1 MQVIICLIII
11 AVFIA
16 IMVFKYLKDQRVR
29 LDVQLEDSLTHAAV
43 LDKVTKR
50 LADLMKEDTFQG
62 KDDIEFQAIYK
73 RRMRFEEAM
82 TNCIYG
88 IDKDKIIVKELITSI
103 LLEIFPTQEELYKVY
118 PFNSIAIEP
127 LWQFEILMERLY
139 PIHKKNSLSF
149 LIKKYGWDAVRYNI
163 EDGTVPSYNVSAKDL
178 QEAYDHEMTDPLT
191 FREALSVA
199 TTLIY
204 MEYKGMGCIDTLRTM
219 NIDGFNIGT
228 SGSIMSSNLDG
239 NALDFRAPRSVWVYF
254 EGKYIHFQFLNFGT
268 ENEVRRVVQLIARYN
283 NPGPLTEKRG
293 FLVNT
298 MYDKS
303 RVLAL
308 RPQASEYWAVF
319 VRKFVLSSHTLEALI
334 NPPLKNKQTG
344 DIIYDLVPMSAE
356 EEKYTEEQWKEKK
369 IKVDMENHMKMFPQ
383 HKYKNAFLPQEMVKL
398 LMWGQVTTGFTG
410 RQGSG
415 KTTMMVAAIS
425 QVDAR
430 FNVRV
435 LEMAPEMYLRE
446 IYTRRNILSVAETP
460 TVTAAMLQDA
470 LKKSDAALSI
480 VGEVATDVIAARM
493 IQMGQVASIFT
504 IFSHHA
510 NRTVDLVHALTN
522 SIVAASG
529 GSATPATVEP
539 QVIDVIKVDCH
550 LDYDVEGNRYIERF
564 TEIIR
569 LDSVPYPER
578 DKGEPLDEYQVRLQK
593 EYYTR
598 RTDRQSFT
606 TRDVLVFNPHTFTYD
621 VARDK
626 EGRPVFF
633 SPELTKHI
641 FSRLPVQVVQ
651 QWKDW
656 VDKYWGEDVLGGD
669 NLPYKQKSSKRKER
683 A

>member
-1 MQVIICLIII
+1 MNVIICLCIL
-11 AVFIA
+11 A
-16 IMVFKYLKDQRVR
+16 IFVGILIVYYMRQQSIRNDIK
-29 LDVQLEDSLTHAAV
+29 LEESLTHQGV
-43 LDKVTKR
+43 VDKVTKR
-50 LADLMKEDTFQG
+50 LADLMKEDTFTG

-73 RRMRFEEAM
+73 RRMRLEEAM
-82 TNCIYG
+82 TNCVYG

-103 LLEIFPTQEELYKVY
+103 LQDIFPTIEDLYKVY
-118 PFNSIAIEP
+118 PFDSYAIEP

-139 PIHKKNSLSF
+139 PQYKKGALAY
-149 LIKKYGWDAVRYNI
+149 LISKYHWDQVRYNI
-163 EDGTVPSYNVSAKDL
+163 EDGTVPSYNVSVEDL
-178 QEAYDHEMTDPLT
+178 QEAYDGEILT
-191 FREALSVA
+191 ALTYREALAVA
-199 TTLIY
+199 TTLVY
-204 MEYKGMGCIDTLRTM
+204 MDYKGMGCIDTLRTM
-219 NIDGFNIGT
+219 NIDGFNFGT
-228 SGSIMSSNLDG
+228 SGSVMSNNMDDA
-239 NALDFRAPRSVWVYF
+239 ALDWRASRSVWVYF
-254 EGKYIHFQFLNFGT
+254 QGKYIHFQFLNFGS
-268 ENEVRRVVQLIARYN
+268 EAEVRRVVQLIARYN

-334 NPPLKNKQTG
+334 DPIKKDAATNEPLL
-344 DIIYDLVPMSAE
+344 D
-356 EEKYTEEQWKEKK
+356 
-369 IKVDMENHMKMFPQ
+369 ENGLPV
-383 HKYKNAFLPQEMVKL
+383 HKYKNAQLPQEMIKL
-398 LMWGQVTTGFTG
+398 LMRGQVTTGFTG

-430 FNVRV
+430 FNIRV

-446 IYTRRNILSVAETP
+446 IYTQRNILSVAETP
-460 TVTAAMLQDA
+460 TVNAAMLQDA

-510 NRTVDLVHALTN
+510 NRAKDLIVAITN
-522 SIVAASG
+522 SIVSASG
-529 GSATPATVEP
+529 GSATPATIEP

-550 LDYDVEGNRYIERF
+550 LDYDVMGNRYIERI

-569 LDSVPYPER
+569 LDSVPYPEQEP
-578 DKGEPLDEYQVRLQK
+578 GESDSHYKIRLDK

-598 RTDRQSFT
+598 RTDRESFT

-626 EGRPVFF
+626 NGNPVFF
-633 SPELTKHI
+633 SPELSKHI
-641 FSRLPVQVVQ
+641 FSRLPTDEVQK
-651 QWKDW
+651 WKNW
-656 VDKYWGEDVLGGD
+656 VDKYWFEDVLKG
-669 NLPYKQKSSKRKER
+669 

>member
-1 MQVIICLIII
+1 MEVIICLSIL
-11 AVFIA
+11 A
-16 IMVFKYLKDQRVR
+16 IFVTVLVVKYLKDQATRM
-29 LDVQLEDSLTHAAV
+29 DIQLEDTLTHDAV
-43 LDKVTKR
+43 VDKIIKR
-50 LADLMKEDTFQG
+50 LADLMKEDTFSG

-73 RRMRFEEAM
+73 RRMRLEEAM
-82 TNCIYG
+82 TNCVYG

-103 LLEIFPTQEELYKVY
+103 LQEIFPTQEDLYKLY
-118 PFNSIAIEP
+118 PLNSFAIEP
-127 LWQFEILMERLY
+127 LWQFEILMERLSPKY
-139 PIHKKNSLSF
+139 GKGSLAY
-149 LIKKYGWDAVRYNI
+149 LIKKYHWDDVRYNI
-163 EDGTVPSYNVSAKDL
+163 EDGTVPSYNVSIEDL
-178 QEAYDHEMTDPLT
+178 QEAYDNEIIEPLSY
-191 FREALSVA
+191 REALAVV

-204 MEYKGMGCIDTLRTM
+204 QEYKGMGIIDTLRTM

-228 SGSIMSSNLDG
+228 SGSIMSSNLDS
-239 NALDFRAPRSVWVYF
+239 ASLDWRAPRSVWVYF
-254 EGKYIHFQFLNFGT
+254 QGKYIHFQFLNFGT
-268 ENEVRRVVQLIARYN
+268 EEEVRRVVQLIARYN

-293 FLVNT
+293 YLVNT

-308 RPQASEYWAVF
+308 RPNASEYWAVF

-334 NPPLKNKQTG
+334 DPIEKDAATGKPLLDGEGRT
-344 DIIYDLVPMSAE
+344 VH
-356 EEKYTEEQWKEKK
+356 KYT
-369 IKVDMENHMKMFPQ
+369 
-383 HKYKNAFLPQEMVKL
+383 NATLPQEMIKL
-398 LMWGQVTTGFTG
+398 LMRGQVTTGFTG

-430 FNVRV
+430 FNIRV

-446 IYTRRNILSVAETP
+446 IYTQRNILSVAETP
-460 TVTAAMLQDA
+460 TVNAAMLQDA

-550 LDYDVEGNRYIERF
+550 LDYDVRGNRYIERI

-578 DKGEPLDEYQVRLQK
+578 AEGEDLNEYKIRLDK

-606 TRDVLVFNPHTFTYD
+606 TKDVLVFNPHTFTYD

-626 EGRPVFF
+626 DGVPVFF
-633 SPELTKHI
+633 SPELTRHI
-641 FSRLPVQVVQ
+641 FSRLPVDEVQ
-651 QWKDW
+651 KWKDW
-656 VDKYWGEDVLGGD
+656 VNKYWYDDVLGKVGA
-669 NLPYKQKSSKRKER
+669 NV
-683 A
+683 

>member
-1 MQVIICLIII
+1 MQVLVCLVILI
-11 AVFIA
+11 AFIS
-16 IMVFKYLKDQRVR
+16 YLLIHYFHEQSTRADIKM
-29 LDVQLEDSLTHAAV
+29 EDILTHKDV
-43 LDKVTKR
+43 VDRVTKR
-50 LADLMKEDTFQG
+50 LADFLKEDTFTG
-62 KDDIEFQAIYK
+62 KDDKDFEINY
-73 RRMRFEEAM
+73 RRRIRIEEAM
-82 TNCIYG
+82 TDCVYG
-88 IDKDKIIVKELITSI
+88 IDQAKIIVKELITSI
-103 LLEIFPTQEELYKVY
+103 LLELFPTQEALYKVY
-118 PFNSIAIEP
+118 PLDGYAIEP

-139 PIHKKNSLSF
+139 PKYKKGALAY
-149 LIKKYGWDAVRYNI
+149 LIKKYKWDQVRYNI
-163 EDGTVPSYNVSAKDL
+163 EDGTVPSYNVSVEDL
-178 QEAYDHEMTDPLT
+178 QEAYDDEILEPLT
-191 FREALSVA
+191 FREALSVV

-204 MEYKGMGCIDTLRTM
+204 QEYKGMGVVDTLRTM
-219 NIDGFNIGT
+219 DIDGFNIGA
-228 SGSIMSSNLDG
+228 SGSIMSTNVNSD
-239 NALDFRAPRSVWVYF
+239 ALEWTASRSVWVYF
-254 EGKYIHFQFLNFGT
+254 QGKYIHFQFLNFGN
-268 ENEVRRVVQLIARYN
+268 EAEVRRVVQLIARYN

-293 FLVNT
+293 YLVNT

-308 RPQASEYWAVF
+308 RPLASEYWAVF

-334 NPPLKNKQTG
+334 DPVKRNPATHEPELDANG
-344 DIIYDLVPMSAE
+344 E
-356 EEKYTEEQWKEKK
+356 E
-369 IKVDMENHMKMFPQ
+369 I
-383 HKYKNAFLPQEMVKL
+383 HKYKNADLPQEMLKL
-398 LMWGQVTTGFTG
+398 LMRGQVTTGFTG

-430 FNVRV
+430 FNIRV

-446 IYTRRNILSVAETP
+446 IYPQRNILSVQETNTVSAAE
-460 TVTAAMLQDA
+460 LQDA

-480 VGEVATDVIAARM
+480 VGEVATDIIAARM

-539 QVIDVIKVDCH
+539 QVIDVIKVDVH
-550 LDYDVEGNRYIERF
+550 LDYDVSGNRYIERV

-569 LDSVPYPER
+569 LDSVPYPDRQPNESLAEYKIR
-578 DKGEPLDEYQVRLQK
+578 LDK

-621 VARDK
+621 VARDENGK
-626 EGRPVFF
+626 PVFF

-641 FSRLPVQVVQ
+641 FSRLPA
-651 QWKDW
+651 DE
-656 VDKYWGEDVLGGD
+656 VDKWKAWVNKYWFEDAIGKAGD
-669 NLPYKQKSSKRKER
+669 
-683 A
+683 

>member
-1 MQVIICLIII
+1 MQVIICLVIL

-16 IMVFKYLKDQRVR
+16 VLIVKYLRDQSIRT
-29 LDVQLEDSLTHAAV
+29 DIQLEDTLTHEAV

-50 LADLMKEDTFQG
+50 LADLMKEDTFSG
-62 KDDIEFQAIYK
+62 KDDVEFQAIYK
-73 RRMRFEEAM
+73 RRLRLEEAM

-88 IDKDKIIVKELITSI
+88 IDQDKIIVKELITSI
-103 LLEIFPTQEELYKVY
+103 LQEIFPTQEELYKLY
-118 PFNSIAIEP
+118 PLNSFAIEP

-139 PIHKKNSLSF
+139 PTYKKGALAY
-149 LIKKYGWDAVRYNI
+149 LIKKYKWDEVRYNI
-163 EDGTVPSYNVSAKDL
+163 EDGTVPSYNVSIEDL
-178 QEAYDHEMTDPLT
+178 QEAYDNEIIEPLT
-191 FREALSVA
+191 YREALAVV

-204 MEYKGMGCIDTLRTM
+204 EEYKGMGCIDTLRTM
-219 NIDGFNIGT
+219 NIDGFNIGA
-228 SGSIMSSNLDG
+228 SGSIMSTNLDES
-239 NALDFRAPRSVWVYF
+239 ALDFRASRSVWVYF
-254 EGKYIHFQFLNFGT
+254 QGKYIHFQFLNFGS

-308 RPQASEYWAVF
+308 RPQASEYWACF
-319 VRKFVLSSHTLEALI
+319 VRKFVLTSHTLEALI
-334 NPPLKNKQTG
+334 DPIEKDAATG
-344 DIIYDLVPMSAE
+344 QPKLDEEGNII
-356 EEKYTEEQWKEKK
+356 
-369 IKVDMENHMKMFPQ
+369 
-383 HKYKNAFLPQEMVKL
+383 HKYKNAILPQEMVKL

-430 FNVRV
+430 FNIRV

-446 IYTRRNILSVAETP
+446 IYTQRNILSVAETP
-460 TVTAAMLQDA
+460 TVNAAMLQDA

-522 SIVAASG
+522 SIVSASG

-539 QVIDVIKVDCH
+539 QVIDVVKVDCH
-550 LDYDVEGNRYIERF
+550 LDYDVRGNRYIERF

-569 LDSVPYPER
+569 LDSVPYP
-578 DKGEPLDEYQVRLQK
+578 DKEPGESLEEYKVRLDK

-606 TRDVLVFNPHTFTYD
+606 TRDVLVFDPHTFTYD

-626 EGRPVFF
+626 TGRPVFF

-641 FSRLPVQVVQ
+641 FSRLPVDVVQ
-651 QWKDW
+651 RWKDW
-656 VDKYWGEDVLGGD
+656 VNKYWFEDVLGSAD
-669 NLPYKQKSSKRKER
+669 LPYRKEGVK
-683 A
+683 

>member
-1 MQVIICLIII
+1 MNVIICLCIL
-11 AVFIA
+11 A
-16 IMVFKYLKDQRVR
+16 IFVGILIVYYMRQQSIRNDIK
-29 LDVQLEDSLTHAAV
+29 LEESLTHQGV
-43 LDKVTKR
+43 VDKVTKR
-50 LADLMKEDTFQG
+50 LADLMKEDTFTG

-73 RRMRFEEAM
+73 RRMRLEEAM
-82 TNCIYG
+82 TNCVYG

-103 LLEIFPTQEELYKVY
+103 LQDIFPTIEDLYKVY
-118 PFNSIAIEP
+118 PFDSYAIEP

-139 PIHKKNSLSF
+139 PQYKKGALAY
-149 LIKKYGWDAVRYNI
+149 LISKYHWDQVRYNI
-163 EDGTVPSYNVSAKDL
+163 EDGTVPSYNVSVEDL
-178 QEAYDHEMTDPLT
+178 QEAYDGEILT
-191 FREALSVA
+191 ALTYREALAVA
-199 TTLIY
+199 TTLVY
-204 MEYKGMGCIDTLRTM
+204 MDYKGMGCIDTLRTM
-219 NIDGFNIGT
+219 NIDGFNFGT
-228 SGSIMSSNLDG
+228 SGSVMSNNMDDA
-239 NALDFRAPRSVWVYF
+239 ALDWRASRSVWVYF
-254 EGKYIHFQFLNFGT
+254 QGKYIHFQFLNFGS
-268 ENEVRRVVQLIARYN
+268 EAEVRRVVQLIARYN

-334 NPPLKNKQTG
+334 DPIKKDAATNEPLL
-344 DIIYDLVPMSAE
+344 D
-356 EEKYTEEQWKEKK
+356 
-369 IKVDMENHMKMFPQ
+369 ENGLPV
-383 HKYKNAFLPQEMVKL
+383 HKYKNAQLPQEMIKL
-398 LMWGQVTTGFTG
+398 LMRGQVTTGFTG

-430 FNVRV
+430 FNIRV

-446 IYTRRNILSVAETP
+446 IYTQRNILSVAETP
-460 TVTAAMLQDA
+460 TVNAAMLQDA

-510 NRTVDLVHALTN
+510 NRAKDLVIAITN
-522 SIVAASG
+522 SIVSASG
-529 GSATPATVEP
+529 GSATPATIEP

-550 LDYDVEGNRYIERF
+550 LDYDVMGNRYIERI

-569 LDSVPYPER
+569 LDSVPYPDQEP
-578 DKGEPLDEYQVRLQK
+578 GESDAHYKIRLDK

-598 RTDRQSFT
+598 RTDRESFT

-626 EGRPVFF
+626 NGTPVFF
-633 SPELTKHI
+633 SPELSKHI
-641 FSRLPVQVVQ
+641 FSRLPTDEVQK
-651 QWKDW
+651 WKNW
-656 VDKYWGEDVLGGD
+656 VDKYWFEDVLKG
-669 NLPYKQKSSKRKER
+669 

>member
-1 MQVIICLIII
+1 MNVIVCLCIL
-11 AVFIA
+11 AVFVGIL
-16 IMVFKYLKDQRVR
+16 VVYYLRQQHIRNDIQM
-29 LDVQLEDSLTHAAV
+29 EESLTHQAV
-43 LDKVTKR
+43 VDKVTKR
-50 LADLMKEDTFQG
+50 LADLMKEDTFTG

-73 RRMRFEEAM
+73 RRLRLEEAM
-82 TNCIYG
+82 TNCVYG

-103 LLEIFPTQEELYKVY
+103 LQDIFPTIEDLYKVY
-118 PFNSIAIEP
+118 PFDSYAIEP

-139 PIHKKNSLSF
+139 PQYKKGALAY
-149 LIKKYGWDAVRYNI
+149 LISKYHWDQVRYNI
-163 EDGTVPSYNVSAKDL
+163 EDGTVPSYNVSIEDL
-178 QEAYDHEMTDPLT
+178 QEAYDGEILT
-191 FREALSVA
+191 ALTYREALAVA
-199 TTLIY
+199 TTLVY
-204 MEYKGMGCIDTLRTM
+204 MDYKGMGCVDTLRTM
-219 NIDGFNIGT
+219 NIDGFNFGT
-228 SGSIMSSNLDG
+228 SGSVMSNNMDDA
-239 NALDFRAPRSVWVYF
+239 ALDWRASRSVWVYF
-254 EGKYIHFQFLNFGT
+254 QGKYIHFQFLNFGS
-268 ENEVRRVVQLIARYN
+268 EAEVRRVVQLIARYN

-334 NPPLKNKQTG
+334 DPIKKDAATNEPLLDENG
-344 DIIYDLVPMSAE
+344 LPIH
-356 EEKYTEEQWKEKK
+356 KYT
-369 IKVDMENHMKMFPQ
+369 
-383 HKYKNAFLPQEMVKL
+383 NATLPQEMIKL
-398 LMWGQVTTGFTG
+398 LMRGQVTTGFTG

-430 FNVRV
+430 FNIRV

-446 IYTRRNILSVAETP
+446 IYTQRNILSVAETP
-460 TVTAAMLQDA
+460 TVDAAMLQDA

-510 NRTVDLVHALTN
+510 NRAKDLVTAITN
-522 SIVAASG
+522 SIVSASG
-529 GSATPATVEP
+529 GSATPATIEP

-550 LDYDVEGNRYIERF
+550 LDYDVMGNRYIERI

-569 LDSVPYPER
+569 LDSVPYPDQEP
-578 DKGEPLDEYQVRLQK
+578 GESDEHYKIRLDK

-606 TRDVLVFNPHTFTYD
+606 TRDVLVFNPHTFKYD

-626 EGRPVFF
+626 NGNPVFF
-633 SPELTKHI
+633 SPELSKHI
-641 FSRLPVQVVQ
+641 FSRLPTDEVQK
-651 QWKDW
+651 WKDW
-656 VDKYWGEDVLGGD
+656 VDKYWFADVLKG
-669 NLPYKQKSSKRKER
+669 

>member
-1 MQVIICLIII
+1 MNVFICLIII
-11 AVFIA
+11 AAFIGGLV
-16 IMVFKYLKDQRVR
+16 IKYIRDQSVR
-29 LDVQLEDSLTHAAV
+29 MDIQEEDTLTHEAV
-43 LDKVTKR
+43 VDKVVKR
-50 LADLMKEDTFQG
+50 LADLMKEDTFSA
-62 KDDIEFQAIYK
+62 KDDVEFQAIYK
-73 RRMRFEEAM
+73 RRRRLEEAM

-103 LLEIFPTQEELYKVY
+103 LQDIFPTQEELYKLY
-118 PFNSIAIEP
+118 PLNSFAIEP

-139 PIHKKNSLSF
+139 PTYKKGALAY
-149 LIKKYGWDAVRYNI
+149 LIKKYHWDDVRYNI
-163 EDGTVPSYNVSAKDL
+163 EDGTVPSYNVSIEDL
-178 QEAYDHEMTDPLT
+178 QEAYDNEIITPIT
-191 FREALSVA
+191 YREALAVV

-204 MEYKGMGCIDTLRTM
+204 EEYKGMGCIDTLRTM
-219 NIDGFNIGT
+219 DIDGFNIGT
-228 SGSIMSSNLDG
+228 SGSIMSSNLS
-239 NALDFRAPRSVWVYF
+239 NEALDWRASGSVWVYF
-254 EGKYIHFQFLNFGT
+254 QGKYIHFQFLNFGS
-268 ENEVRRVVQLIARYN
+268 EEEVRRVVQLIARYN

-293 FLVNT
+293 YLVNT

-308 RPQASEYWAVF
+308 RPQASEYWAAF

-334 NPPLKNKQTG
+334 DPVEKDAATGEPLLDSEG
-344 DIIYDLVPMSAE
+344 EV
-356 EEKYTEEQWKEKK
+356 
-369 IKVDMENHMKMFPQ
+369 V
-383 HKYKNAFLPQEMVKL
+383 HKYKNATLPQEMIKL
-398 LMWGQVTTGFTG
+398 LMRGQVTVGFTG

-430 FNVRV
+430 FNIRV

-446 IYTRRNILSVAETP
+446 IYTQRNILSVQETP
-460 TVTAAMLQDA
+460 TVTAAELQDA

-522 SIVAASG
+522 SIVSASG

-550 LDYDVEGNRYIERF
+550 LDYDVRGNRYIERI

-578 DKGEPLDEYQVRLQK
+578 EPNESLEEYKIRLDK

-598 RTDRQSFT
+598 RTDRQTFT

-626 EGRPVFF
+626 NGVPVFF

-641 FSRLPVQVVQ
+641 FSRLPVDEVQ
-651 QWKDW
+651 KWKKW
-656 VDKYWGEDVLGGD
+656 VNSYWFDDILKQEGTVLV
-669 NLPYKQKSSKRKER
+669 
-683 A
+683 

>member
-1 MQVIICLIII
+1 MEVIICLGIL
-11 AVFIA
+11 AVF
-16 IMVFKYLKDQRVR
+16 VTVLVVKYLRDQAVR
-29 LDVQLEDSLTHAAV
+29 MDIQLEDTLTHDAV
-43 LDKVTKR
+43 VDKVTKR
-50 LADLMKEDTFQG
+50 LADLMKEDTFSG
-62 KDDIEFQAIYK
+62 KDDVEFQAIYK
-73 RRMRFEEAM
+73 RRMRLEEAM
-82 TNCIYG
+82 TNCVYG

-103 LLEIFPTQEELYKVY
+103 LQEIFPTQEDLYKLY
-118 PFNSIAIEP
+118 PLNSFAIEP
-127 LWQFEILMERLY
+127 LWQFEILMERLSPKY
-139 PIHKKNSLSF
+139 GKGALAY
-149 LIKKYGWDAVRYNI
+149 LIKKYKWDEVRYNI
-163 EDGTVPSYNVSAKDL
+163 EDGTVPSYNVSIEDL
-178 QEAYDHEMTDPLT
+178 QEAYDNEIMEPLN
-191 FREALSVA
+191 FREALAVV

-204 MEYKGMGCIDTLRTM
+204 QEYKGMGVVDTLRTM
-219 NIDGFNIGT
+219 NIDGFNFGT
-228 SGSIMSSNLDG
+228 SGTIMSSNLDDT
-239 NALDFRAPRSVWVYF
+239 ALDWRAARSVWVYF
-254 EGKYIHFQFLNFGT
+254 QGKYIHFQFLNFGT
-268 ENEVRRVVQLIARYN
+268 EEEVRRVVQLIARYN

-293 FLVNT
+293 YLVNT

-334 NPPLKNKQTG
+334 DPIEKDAATGQPLLDVYGNT
-344 DIIYDLVPMSAE
+344 V
-356 EEKYTEEQWKEKK
+356 
-369 IKVDMENHMKMFPQ
+369 
-383 HKYKNAFLPQEMVKL
+383 HKYKNATLPQEMLKL
-398 LMWGQVTTGFTG
+398 LMRGQVTTGFTG

-430 FNVRV
+430 FNIRV

-446 IYTRRNILSVAETP
+446 IYPQRNILSVAETP
-460 TVTAAMLQDA
+460 TVNAAMLQDA

-550 LDYDVEGNRYIERF
+550 LDYDVRGNRYIERI

-578 DKGEPLDEYQVRLQK
+578 EKDEPLDEYKVRLDK

-621 VARDK
+621 VARD
-626 EGRPVFF
+626 ENGVPVFF

-641 FSRLPVQVVQ
+641 FSRLPVEEVQ
-651 QWKDW
+651 KWKTW
-656 VDKYWGEDVLGGD
+656 VLKYWHDDIL
-669 NLPYKQKSSKRKER
+669 KER
-683 A
+683 

>member
-1 MQVIICLIII
+1 MQVLVCLVILI
-11 AVFIA
+11 AFIS
-16 IMVFKYLKDQRVR
+16 YLLIHYFHEQSTRADIKM
-29 LDVQLEDSLTHAAV
+29 EDILTHKDV
-43 LDKVTKR
+43 VDRVTKR
-50 LADLMKEDTFQG
+50 LADFLKEDTFTG
-62 KDDIEFQAIYK
+62 KDDKDFEINY
-73 RRMRFEEAM
+73 RRRIRIEEAM
-82 TNCIYG
+82 TDCVYG
-88 IDKDKIIVKELITSI
+88 IDQAKIIVKELITSI
-103 LLEIFPTQEELYKVY
+103 LLELFPTQEALYKVY
-118 PFNSIAIEP
+118 PLDGYAIEP

-139 PIHKKNSLSF
+139 PKYKKGALAY
-149 LIKKYGWDAVRYNI
+149 LIKKYKWDQVRYNI
-163 EDGTVPSYNVSAKDL
+163 EDGTVPSYNVSVEDL
-178 QEAYDHEMTDPLT
+178 QEAYDDEILEPLT
-191 FREALSVA
+191 FREALSVV

-204 MEYKGMGCIDTLRTM
+204 QEYKGMGVVDTLRTM
-219 NIDGFNIGT
+219 DIDGFNIGA
-228 SGSIMSSNLDG
+228 SGSIMSTNVNSD
-239 NALDFRAPRSVWVYF
+239 ALEWTASRSVWVYF
-254 EGKYIHFQFLNFGT
+254 QGKYIHFQFLNFGS
-268 ENEVRRVVQLIARYN
+268 EAEVRRVVQLIARYN

-293 FLVNT
+293 YLVNT

-308 RPQASEYWAVF
+308 RPLASEYWAVF

-334 NPPLKNKQTG
+334 DPVKRNPATHEPELDANG
-344 DIIYDLVPMSAE
+344 E
-356 EEKYTEEQWKEKK
+356 E
-369 IKVDMENHMKMFPQ
+369 I
-383 HKYKNAFLPQEMVKL
+383 HKYKNADLPQEMIKL
-398 LMWGQVTTGFTG
+398 LMRGQVTTGFTG

-430 FNVRV
+430 FNIRV

-446 IYTRRNILSVAETP
+446 IYPQRNILSVQETNTVSAAE
-460 TVTAAMLQDA
+460 LQDA

-480 VGEVATDVIAARM
+480 VGEVATDIIAARM

-550 LDYDVEGNRYIERF
+550 LDYDVSGNRYIERI

-569 LDSVPYPER
+569 LDSVPYPDRQPNESLAEYKIR
-578 DKGEPLDEYQVRLQK
+578 LDK

-621 VARDK
+621 VARDENGK
-626 EGRPVFF
+626 PVFF

-641 FSRLPVQVVQ
+641 FSRLPA
-651 QWKDW
+651 DE
-656 VDKYWGEDVLGGD
+656 VDKWKAWVNKYWFEDAIGKAGD
-669 NLPYKQKSSKRKER
+669 
-683 A
+683 

>member
-1 MQVIICLIII
+1 MNVIVCLCIL
-11 AVFIA
+11 A
-16 IMVFKYLKDQRVR
+16 IFVGILVVYYLRQQHIRNDIQM
-29 LDVQLEDSLTHAAV
+29 EESLTHQAV
-43 LDKVTKR
+43 VDKVTKR
-50 LADLMKEDTFQG
+50 LADLMKEDTFTG

-73 RRMRFEEAM
+73 RRLRLEEAM
-82 TNCIYG
+82 TNCVYG

-103 LLEIFPTQEELYKVY
+103 LQDIFPTIEDLYKVY
-118 PFNSIAIEP
+118 PFDSYAIEP

-139 PIHKKNSLSF
+139 PQYKKGALAY
-149 LIKKYGWDAVRYNI
+149 LISKYHWDQVRYNI
-163 EDGTVPSYNVSAKDL
+163 EDGTVPSYNVSIEDL
-178 QEAYDHEMTDPLT
+178 QEAYDGEILT
-191 FREALSVA
+191 ALTYREALAVA
-199 TTLIY
+199 TTLVY
-204 MEYKGMGCIDTLRTM
+204 MDYKGMGCVDTLRTM
-219 NIDGFNIGT
+219 NIDGFNFGT
-228 SGSIMSSNLDG
+228 SGSVMSNNMDDA
-239 NALDFRAPRSVWVYF
+239 ALDWRASRSVWVYF
-254 EGKYIHFQFLNFGT
+254 QGKYIHFQFLNFGS
-268 ENEVRRVVQLIARYN
+268 EAEVRRVVQLIARYN

-334 NPPLKNKQTG
+334 DPIKKDAATNEPLLDENG
-344 DIIYDLVPMSAE
+344 LPIH
-356 EEKYTEEQWKEKK
+356 KYT
-369 IKVDMENHMKMFPQ
+369 
-383 HKYKNAFLPQEMVKL
+383 NATLPQEMIKL
-398 LMWGQVTTGFTG
+398 LMRGQVTTGFTG

-430 FNVRV
+430 FNIRV

-446 IYTRRNILSVAETP
+446 IYTQRNILSVAETP
-460 TVTAAMLQDA
+460 TVDAAMLQDA

-510 NRTVDLVHALTN
+510 NRAKDLVTAITN
-522 SIVAASG
+522 SIVSASG
-529 GSATPATVEP
+529 GSATPATIEP

-550 LDYDVEGNRYIERF
+550 LDYDVMGNRYIERI

-569 LDSVPYPER
+569 LDSVPYPDQEP
-578 DKGEPLDEYQVRLQK
+578 GESDEHYKIRLDK

-606 TRDVLVFNPHTFTYD
+606 TRDVLVFNPHTFKYD

-626 EGRPVFF
+626 NGNPVFF
-633 SPELTKHI
+633 SPELSKHI
-641 FSRLPVQVVQ
+641 FSRLPTDEVQK
-651 QWKDW
+651 WKDW
-656 VDKYWGEDVLGGD
+656 VDKYWFADVLKG
-669 NLPYKQKSSKRKER
+669 

>member
-1 MQVIICLIII
+1 MEVIICLGIL
-11 AVFIA
+11 AVF
-16 IMVFKYLKDQRVR
+16 VTLLVVKYLRDQAVR
-29 LDVQLEDSLTHAAV
+29 MDIQLEDTLTHDAV
-43 LDKVTKR
+43 VDKVTKR
-50 LADLMKEDTFQG
+50 LADLMKEDTFSG
-62 KDDIEFQAIYK
+62 KDDVEFQAIYK
-73 RRMRFEEAM
+73 RRMRLEEAM
-82 TNCIYG
+82 TNCVYG

-103 LLEIFPTQEELYKVY
+103 LQEIFPTQEDLYKLY
-118 PFNSIAIEP
+118 PLNSFAIEP
-127 LWQFEILMERLY
+127 LWQFEILMERLSPKY
-139 PIHKKNSLSF
+139 GKGALAY
-149 LIKKYGWDAVRYNI
+149 LIKKYKWDEVRYNI
-163 EDGTVPSYNVSAKDL
+163 EDGTVPSYNVSIEDL
-178 QEAYDHEMTDPLT
+178 QEAYDNEIMEPLN
-191 FREALSVA
+191 FREALAVV

-204 MEYKGMGCIDTLRTM
+204 QEYKGMGVVDTLRTM
-219 NIDGFNIGT
+219 NIDGFNFGT
-228 SGSIMSSNLDG
+228 SGTIMSSNLDDT
-239 NALDFRAPRSVWVYF
+239 ALDWRAARSVWVYF
-254 EGKYIHFQFLNFGT
+254 QGKYIHFQFLNFGT
-268 ENEVRRVVQLIARYN
+268 EEEVRRVVQLIARYN

-293 FLVNT
+293 YLVNT

-334 NPPLKNKQTG
+334 DPIEKDAATGQPLLDVNGNT
-344 DIIYDLVPMSAE
+344 V
-356 EEKYTEEQWKEKK
+356 
-369 IKVDMENHMKMFPQ
+369 
-383 HKYKNAFLPQEMVKL
+383 HKYKNATLPQEMIKL
-398 LMWGQVTTGFTG
+398 LMRGQVTTGFTG

-430 FNVRV
+430 FNIRV

-446 IYTRRNILSVAETP
+446 IYPQRNILSVAETP
-460 TVTAAMLQDA
+460 TVNAAMLQDA

-550 LDYDVEGNRYIERF
+550 LDYDVRGNRYIERI

-578 DKGEPLDEYQVRLQK
+578 EKDEPLDEYKVRLDK

-606 TRDVLVFNPHTFTYD
+606 TQDVLVFNPHTFTYD
-621 VARDK
+621 VARD
-626 EGRPVFF
+626 ENGVPVFF

-641 FSRLPVQVVQ
+641 FSRLPVEEVQ
-651 QWKDW
+651 KWKTW
-656 VDKYWGEDVLGGD
+656 VLKYWHDDIL
-669 NLPYKQKSSKRKER
+669 KER
-683 A
+683 

>member
-1 MQVIICLIII
+1 MQVIICLVLI

-16 IMVFKYLKDQRVR
+16 VMVFKYVRNQRIR
-29 LDVQLEDSLTHAAV
+29 IDLQLDDTLTHEV
-43 LDKVTKR
+43 VVDRITKR
-50 LADLMKEDTFQG
+50 LADLMKEDTYSG
-62 KDDIEFQAIYK
+62 KDDIEYRAIKK
-73 RRMRFEEAM
+73 RRKRFEEAM
-82 TNCIYG
+82 IKCVDG
-88 IDKDKIIVKELITSI
+88 IDEHKLIVKELIASI

-118 PFNSIAIEP
+118 PLDFYAIEP
-127 LWQFEILMERLY
+127 SWQFEVLMERLY
-139 PIHKKNSLSF
+139 KTHKKNSLAY
-149 LIKKYGWDAVRYNI
+149 IIRKYGWDKVKYNI
-163 EDGTVPSYNVSAKDL
+163 EDGTIPSYNASVEDL
-178 QEAYDHEMTDPLT
+178 QFAYDQEVDGSLT
-191 FREALSVA
+191 FREALSVVS
-199 TTLIY
+199 TLIY
-204 MEYKGMGCIDTLRTM
+204 REIKGMGIIDTLRTM
-219 NIDGFNIGT
+219 NIDGFNFGT
-228 SGSIMSSNLDG
+228 SGSCMPTNLSAQ
-239 NALDFRAPRSVWVYF
+239 ALDFRASRSVWVFF
-254 EGKYIHFQFLNFGT
+254 EGKFIHFQFLNFGS
-268 ENEVRRVVQLIARYN
+268 ESEVRRVVQLIARYN
-283 NPGPLTEKRG
+283 SPGPLTEKRG

-303 RVLAL
+303 RVLAV

-319 VRKFVLSSHTLEALI
+319 VRKFVLSSNTLEALI
-334 NPPLKNKQTG
+334 NPPKRNRSTG
-344 DIIYDLVPMSAE
+344 DTLYDLVPMTE
-356 EEKYTEEQWKEKK
+356 EEKEYSKSKWDELKVTVDYDRHMKK
-369 IKVDMENHMKMFPQ
+369 IPVP
-383 HKYKNAFLPQEMVKL
+383 KYTNAFLPREMIKL

-425 QVDAR
+425 QVDGR
-430 FNVRV
+430 MNIRV

-446 IYTRRNILSVAETP
+446 IYTQRNILSVAETP

-480 VGEVATDVIAARM
+480 VGEVATDTIAARM
-493 IQMGQVASIFT
+493 IQMGQVASVYT

-529 GSATPATVEP
+529 GSATPDTVEP

-569 LDSVPYPER
+569 LDSIPYPER
-578 DKGEPLDEYQVRLQK
+578 EKGEPLDEYQVRLQK

-598 RTDRQSFT
+598 RTDRQNFT

-626 EGRPVFF
+626 QGRPVFF

-641 FSRLPVQVVQ
+641 FSRLPIDTVQK
-651 QWKDW
+651 WTDW
-656 VDKYWGEDVLGGD
+656 VDAYWGRDELGSD
-669 NLPYKQKSSKRKER
+669 DLPYKKKRKKK
-683 A
+683 AGA

>member
-1 MQVIICLIII
+1 MQIVGCLFILALFTGVLII
-11 AVFIA
+11 
-16 IMVFKYLKDQRVR
+16 KYIKDQANRME
-29 LDVQLEDSLTHAAV
+29 VQDDSTLTHQQV
-43 LDKVTKR
+43 LDRVTKR
-50 LADLMKEDTFQG
+50 LADLMKEDTFSG
-62 KDDIEFQAIYK
+62 RDDIEFQAIYK
-73 RRMRFEEAM
+73 RHLRLEEAM
-82 TNCIYG
+82 TNCVYG
-88 IDKDKIIVKELITSI
+88 IDKDKIIVKELITSV
-103 LLEIFPTQEELYKVY
+103 LQEIFPTQEELYKVY
-118 PFNSIAIEP
+118 PLDGYAIEP

-139 PIHKKNSLSF
+139 PTYKKGALAY
-149 LIKKYGWDAVRYNI
+149 LIQKYGWDKVRYNI
-163 EDGTVPSYNVSAKDL
+163 EDGTVPSYNVSIDDL
-178 QEAYDHEMTDPLT
+178 QEAYSGEIVVPLT
-191 FREALSVA
+191 YREALAVV

-204 MEYKGMGCIDTLRTM
+204 EEYKGMGCIDTLRTM

-228 SGSIMSSNLDG
+228 SGSIMNTNLDAA
-239 NALDFRAPRSVWVYF
+239 ALDFRAPRSVWVYF
-254 EGKYIHFQFLNFGT
+254 QGKYIHFQFLNFGN

-334 NPPLKNKQTG
+334 NPVKKDAATG
-344 DIIYDLVPMSAE
+344 RALLGSDGNPIY
-356 EEKYTEEQWKEKK
+356 
-369 IKVDMENHMKMFPQ
+369 
-383 HKYKNAFLPQEMVKL
+383 KYKNATLPQQMIKL

-430 FNVRV
+430 FNIRV

-446 IYTRRNILSVAETP
+446 IYTQRNILSVAETP
-460 TVTAAMLQDA
+460 TVNAAMLQDA

-522 SIVAASG
+522 SIVSASG
-529 GSATPATVEP
+529 GSATPQTVEP

-550 LDYDVEGNRYIERF
+550 LDYDVNGNRYIERV

-569 LDSVPYPER
+569 LDSVPYPEW
-578 DKGEPLDEYQVRLQK
+578 DKSKETAEEYKIRLDK

-626 EGRPVFF
+626 NGVPVFF

-641 FSRLPVQVVQ
+641 FSRLPVDVVQ

-656 VDKYWGEDVLGGD
+656 VNKYWFEDILGSD
-669 NLPYKQKSSKRKER
+669 DLPYRLAKKE